1 MQTGESDGNGAEID
15 SVVPGTPADDG
26 GLQKGDVITEVD
38 GERVTDGIA
47 LIVAIR
53 THQPGETVEFT
64 IERDGEER
72 TVALTLGAEVG

>member
-1 MQTGESDGNGAEID
+1 M
-15 SVVPGTPADDG
+15 
-26 GLQKGDVITEVD
+26 ITEVD

-64 IERDGEER
+64 VARDGEER
-72 TVALTLGAEVG
+72 TVAVTLGSEVG

>member
-1 MQTGESDGNGAEID
+1 MPD
-15 SVVPGTPADDG
+15 TPAEEG
-26 GLQKGDVITEVD
+26 GLREGDVITEIE

-64 IERDGEER
+64 IERDGEEQ
-72 TVALTLGAEVG
+72 TIVLVLGKEVG